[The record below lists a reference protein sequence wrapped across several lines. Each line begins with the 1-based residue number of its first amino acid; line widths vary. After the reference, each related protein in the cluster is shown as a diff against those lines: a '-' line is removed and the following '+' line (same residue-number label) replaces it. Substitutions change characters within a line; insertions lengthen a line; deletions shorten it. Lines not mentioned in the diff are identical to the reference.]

1 MELKDKCIEI
11 RNILQITQYGL
22 AEKLGTNQTKISLI
36 EMGYMP
42 KDKNIEQKINKLY
55 TMLFAKFN
63 TYNEFMKFIADNTDE
78 IQYILDYDDFAVVEI
93 INDIGL
99 HEYWFYSNE
108 EETYCKVEIMAELT
122 YDVNNDLQIK
132 DETILHTLFDC
143 YCCGEQVKD
152 NGIKYLWFKAVV

>member
-11 RNILQITQYGL
+11 RNILQISQYGL
-22 AEKLGTNQTKISLI
+22 AKRLGTNQTKISLI
-36 EMGYMP
+36 EMGYIP
-42 KDKNIEQKINKLY
+42 KDKKIGQQIDRLY
-55 TMLFAKFN
+55 TMLFTEFN

-78 IQYILDYDDFAVVEI
+78 IQYILDYDDFAVVKITNE
-93 INDIGL
+93 IGL
-99 HEYWFYSNE
+99 DEYWFYSNE

-143 YCCGEQVKD
+143 YCCGEQITD
-152 NGIKYLWFKAVV
+152 DEIKYLWFKAVV